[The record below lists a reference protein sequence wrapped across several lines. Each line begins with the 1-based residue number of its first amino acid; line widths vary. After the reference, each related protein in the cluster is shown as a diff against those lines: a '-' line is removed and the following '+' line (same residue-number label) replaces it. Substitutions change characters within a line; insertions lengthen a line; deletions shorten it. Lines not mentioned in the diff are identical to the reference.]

1 MPKNA
6 SVGADGFRFYPW
18 PGGDTEV
25 NRRYNAVEP
34 SDLLSVTSI
43 KTLAGE
49 AYQIVAWKISNVV
62 SVATGTRKVVRIG
75 PRGGV
80 KEVYVKDGPFPGEF
94 VRRMIES
101 DGTNVD
107 DMRAWLRSA
116 ADHPRDVAAVR
127 GSVVHKLI
135 EDNIPLDM
143 VDETLI
149 RKRMTL
155 QWQQE
160 KVKIKPDILDDDINF
175 VQNAMAQYWDMRLHV
190 PFVVIAQEPQVYNL
204 TAGYGGSADVILWFL
219 GHFEEVHAGFDENN
233 EDVFEVIFVPLPDA
247 QAILPVMQKAATKGT
262 LTLEQIE
269 AVGGTLGVGDWKTSK
284 GVYTSHVVQT
294 VAYMAGEFIALDGV
308 IDVRLSD
315 ILAATALGAVIH
327 IRPDHWE
334 VDLFDFSKRK
344 DALRAFLGSL
354 AYARFLAMHKEP
366 GPLFIYSLSGRAD
379 GTGEVVDDANEE

>member
-1 MPKNA
+1 VPRNA
-6 SVGADGFRFYPW
+6 SQNADGFRFYPW

-49 AYQIVAWKISNVV
+49 AYQIVAWKISNIVNL
-62 SVATGTRKVVRIG
+62 ATGTRKVTRIG

-80 KEVYVKDGPFPGEF
+80 NEVYVKDGPFPGEF

-101 DGTNVD
+101 DGSNVD
-107 DMRAWLRSA
+107 DMRSWLRSTA
-116 ADHPRDVAAVR
+116 EQPRDVAAVR
-127 GSVVHKLI
+127 GSVVHKMI
-135 EDNIPLDM
+135 EDGLPLDM
-143 VDETLI
+143 IDAELI

-155 QWQQE
+155 QWQSE

-175 VQNAMAQYWDMRLHV
+175 VTNAMAQYWDMRRHV
-190 PFVVIAQEPQVYNL
+190 PFIVISKEPQVYNL

-219 GHFEEVHAGFDENN
+219 GHFEEVFAGQN
-233 EDVFEVIFVPLPDA
+233 EDGADVFDVIFVPLPDA
-247 QAILPVMQKAATKGT
+247 EAILPALQKAATKGT

-294 VAYMAGEFIALDGV
+294 VAYMAGEFIATDGV
-308 IDVRLSD
+308 IDVRQSD

-334 VDLFDFSKRK
+334 VDLFDFSKRQ

-354 AYARFLAMHKEP
+354 AYARFLAMHKQP
-366 GPLFIYSLSGRAD
+366 GPLFIYSLSGRAE
-379 GTGEVVDDANEE
+379 GTGEVVLNDEE